1 MVLYNQLPVYRDSY
15 MLLTE
20 IYQIT
25 SKFPKDY
32 KYTLG
37 QDMKRDAL
45 SLFRH
50 LYNANCSM
58 HDKQEHLEL
67 FLKDFELLKIE
78 LRLCVDLNVLSVRK
92 LAQLSLITDSISKQ
106 VTSWRN
112 KTRANKAGESS
123 QD

>member
-1 MVLYNQLPVYRDSY
+1 MVLYSKLPVYRDSY

-20 IYQIT
+20 IYRAT
-25 SKFPKDY
+25 NSFPKDY
-32 KYTLG
+32 KYSLG
-37 QDMKRDAL
+37 QDMKRDVL

-58 HDKQEHLEL
+58 NNKREYLEL

-78 LRLCVDLNVLSVRK
+78 LRLCVDLNILSIRK

-106 VTSWRN
+106 VISWRN
-112 KTRANKAGESS
+112 KAA
-123 QD
+123 